1 MVNKKPSLLGNLSLN
16 NMDNADNL
24 GVVGKKEE
32 FKINKETVL
41 AQVDFSFEVE
51 EGTINYLKNQTIK
64 LHGTM
69 AKAYGDLGQIFSETQ
84 EKLANNKNGIFEKW
98 FTALGYAKRSVYNLI
113 NRHNYIVQNLHNKEL
128 IESLP
133 LTLSYEIT
141 SPNCD
146 EDLRRRVLDGK
157 IKNLKEFKEEKS
169 RSNNLITSK
178 VSPSENILDTLKVDI
193 SIFDSNVRNFRKMIK
208 TGFGN
213 IEESKQ
219 EKIAKEIEEIND
231 KIEKLLKR
239 LN

>member
-146 EDLRRRVLDGK
+146 EDLRRKVLDGK

-169 RSNNLITSK
+169 RSNNLIISK

>member
-146 EDLRRRVLDGK
+146 EDLRRKVLDGK

>member
-146 EDLRRRVLDGK
+146 EDLRR
-157 IKNLKEFKEEKS
+157 N
-169 RSNNLITSK
+169 
-178 VSPSENILDTLKVDI
+178 
-193 SIFDSNVRNFRKMIK
+193 
-208 TGFGN
+208 
-213 IEESKQ
+213 
-219 EKIAKEIEEIND
+219 
-231 KIEKLLKR
+231 
-239 LN
+239 